1 MATITIPKKRIY
13 KEDGV
18 VILSLQ
24 EYRKLA
30 ERALPNY
37 YLAGSA
43 AKKLDKLVEEGL
55 REYREDKTI
64 RARSLHEAM
73 KTYAKKNQRS

>member
-30 ERALPNY
+30 EQSIPNY
-37 YLAGSA
+37 YLAGNA
-43 AKKLDKLVEEGL
+43 AKKLDASIEEGL
-55 REYREDKTI
+55 RDCRDGRTI
-64 RARSLHEAM
+64 LARSLREAL
-73 KTYAKKNQRS
+73 KIYAKSQRN

>member
-1 MATITIPKKRIY
+1 MTTITIPKKRIY

-30 ERALPNY
+30 EQALPHY
-37 YLAGSA
+37 YLAGDT
-43 AKKLDKLVEEGL
+43 AKKLDALVAEGL
-55 REYREDKTI
+55 RDYREGRTI
-64 RARSLHEAM
+64 RARSFGEAL
-73 KTYAKKNQRS
+73 KIYAKKN